1 MLASHIETHNLTIGR
16 AIFFF
21 FFYDRPRNVAREA
34 SKSKKC
40 DNKATAMV
48 QTSIM
53 DTNHNTETAQRIS
66 VMHWFIKANKKG

>member
-1 MLASHIETHNLTIGR
+1 M
-16 AIFFF
+16 
-21 FFYDRPRNVAREA
+21 PREA

-40 DNKATAMV
+40 DGKATEMA

-53 DTNHNTETAQRIS
+53 DSNQNTETAQYIS

>member
-1 MLASHIETHNLTIGR
+1 M
-16 AIFFF
+16 
-21 FFYDRPRNVAREA
+21 PREA

-40 DNKATAMV
+40 DDKATETA

-53 DTNHNTETAQRIS
+53 DSNHNTETAQYIS